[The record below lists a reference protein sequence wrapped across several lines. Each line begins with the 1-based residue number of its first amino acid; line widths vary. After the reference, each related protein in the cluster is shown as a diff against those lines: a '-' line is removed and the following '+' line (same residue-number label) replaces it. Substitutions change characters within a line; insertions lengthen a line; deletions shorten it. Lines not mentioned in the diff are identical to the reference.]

1 MKPVINLEELELQGD
16 PAKGQY
22 GVICEQIG
30 AKLLGYNF
38 SIIPPGGKSSPFH
51 NHRINEEMFLVIEGE
66 GILRFGEEEYPVR
79 KHDVIAC
86 PPGDRSV
93 AHQFKNTGEVDF
105 KYLALSTKLGYEIAE
120 FPDSNKV
127 TVTVGDYGNVQ
138 LSHAFK
144 VEQAV
149 DYFEGEE
156 A

>member
-1 MKPVINLEELELQGD
+1 MKPVINLDELELEGD
-16 PAKGQY
+16 PGKERY
-22 GVICEQIG
+22 GVICERIG
-30 AKLLGYNF
+30 AKQLGYNLT
-38 SIIPPGGKSSPFH
+38 ILPPGGKSSPFH
-51 NHRINEEMFLVIEGE
+51 NHRVNEEMFLVLEGE
-66 GILRFGEEEYPVR
+66 ATLRFGDQEYPVR

-93 AHQFKNTGEVDF
+93 AHQFRNTGDVDF

-127 TVTVGDYGNVQ
+127 TVTVGDYGDLQ